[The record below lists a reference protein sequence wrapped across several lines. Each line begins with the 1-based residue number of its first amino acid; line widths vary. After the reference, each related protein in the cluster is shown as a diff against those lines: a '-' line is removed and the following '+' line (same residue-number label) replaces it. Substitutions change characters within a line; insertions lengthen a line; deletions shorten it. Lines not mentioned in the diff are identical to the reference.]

1 MHNSSPKNH
10 TLSNLP
16 NLRPYCPL
24 NPITTRILTQ
34 LLHRPS
40 LWQTIPRKKVKKTDQ
55 QKKADAANAEYG
67 NLTKTMMEFATHVQ
81 DADQV
86 IKLME
91 YAEAK
96 QAKAQANVAQAKE
109 EDIRA
114 ARNTERKIWT
124 AYLLENPNDPKLY
137 RLGQCLHMT
146 TDVVTNV
153 RAPCGKDFKIPTW
166 HVAVHDNYPE
176 LEYNVPEKCV
186 ECFKAMNAPKAAAEA
201 PGASL

>member
-1 MHNSSPKNH
+1 MHYPSLKH
-10 TLSNLP
+10 ALLSNLP

-40 LWQTIPRKKVKKTDQ
+40 LWQTIPRKKFKKTAQ

-67 NLTKTMMEFATHVQ
+67 NLTKTTMEFAKHVQ

-86 IKLME
+86 IKLMD

-124 AYLLENPNDPKLY
+124 AYFLEDPNDPKLY

-153 RAPCGKDFKIPTW
+153 RAPCGKDTKIPTW

-186 ECFKAMNAPKAAAEA
+186 ECFKAMNVPQAAEKAA
-201 PGASL
+201 GASP